1 MAKMPAQKPGRSEQD
16 VGTPVWL
23 LRLVERSFGVI
34 ALDPA
39 ASDKNHAC
47 DNYYTEQTDGLV
59 QPWHGLPAGSIV
71 WVNPPYAKIKPWVK
85 KAEET
90 AYFWS
95 QVVVMLVPAAV
106 GSNWWAAHVH
116 QKAAVYFIRPRL
128 KFIGH
133 KQGYPKDLALLVY
146 GAGPPVYRCIRV
158 EEQDDVIQ
166 ENTPGDPA
174 TVN

>member
-1 MAKMPAQKPGRSEQD
+1 MPVQKPGRSEQD

-23 LRLVERSFGVI
+23 LRLVERSFGKI
-34 ALDPA
+34 SLDPA
-39 ASDKNHAC
+39 ASHRYHAC
-47 DNYYTEQTDGLV
+47 ERYCTKDIDGLE
-59 QPWHGLPAGSIV
+59 QPWHGLLPGTIV
-71 WVNPPYAKIKPWVK
+71 WVNPPYTKIRPWVK

-95 QVVVMLVPAAV
+95 QVVAMLVPAAV

-116 QKAAVYFIRPRL
+116 QKAAVYFLRPRL

-133 KQGYPKDLALLVY
+133 DQGYPKDLALLVY

-158 EEQDDVIQ
+158 TEEDEQIQ
-166 ENTPGDPA
+166 ENSPGDPA
-174 TVN
+174 TIN